1 MEYIIQF
8 PNASAL
14 AQLRICFVQ
23 NVFPGPR
30 ATWFGFMGEEVV
42 FRAIFKGEGFG

>member
-1 MEYIIQF
+1 MNLKRDSI
-8 PNASAL
+8 NDDMA
-14 AQLRICFVQ
+14 LRICFVQ

-30 ATWFGFMGEEVV
+30 ATWFGFMGKEVV